1 LPSFKKSYCRVCCF
15 LWLSLACTSVQAQNL
30 VPNSGFEQ
38 FTVCPQSFTQRAAE
52 FAVPGWKPAGLGVP
66 DYFHYCSRGE
76 AGVPYNWAGV
86 AEAYEGDGY
95 AGIYL
100 WMDDEQNYREYLQ
113 CTLLQPLIKDSTYYI
128 EFHYKLSSYSNYC
141 IDRIGL
147 LFSDNG
153 KGFAHD
159 RAAGIKP
166 TLQIVRD
173 SALTK
178 STGLWEAARF
188 EYQANGTET
197 NLLIGN
203 FSGNEDTKSYRI
215 QSRPVSEPMLA
226 NAAYYYIDGVIVVPK
241 FRIQQQLAAKVAPA
255 FVADGAVLNTPYVL
269 KNLQFEFNSA
279 SLSGTSF
286 SELDHLAD
294 FLVKYPNVKVE
305 VSGHTD
311 DVGDAS
317 YNLDLSK
324 KRSQSVAAYLIS
336 KGIESSRI
344 TSFGYG
350 ETEPL
355 IQSISQ
361 DARDLNRRVE
371 VRFVK

>member
-1 LPSFKKSYCRVCCF
+1 VFCF
-15 LWLSLACTSVQAQNL
+15 VWLSLACTSLHAQNL

-52 FAVPGWKPAGLGVP
+52 FTVPGWKPAGLGVP
-66 DYFHYCSRGE
+66 DHFHYCSRGE

-86 AEAYEGDGY
+86 SEAYEGDGY

-113 CTLLQPLIKDSTYYI
+113 CTLLQPLVKDSSYYI

-147 LFSDNG
+147 LFSDNA
-153 KGFAHD
+153 KGFTTDGVA
-159 RAAGIKP
+159 RIKP

-188 EYQANGTET
+188 EYQANGTES

-203 FSGNEDTKSYRI
+203 FSDNEDTEFYRI

-226 NAAYYYIDGVIVVPK
+226 NAAYYYIDGVIVVQK

-255 FVADGAVLNTPYVL
+255 FVAEGAVLNTPYVL

-279 SLSGTSF
+279 SLGGASF

-311 DVGDAS
+311 DVGDAV
-317 YNLDLSK
+317 YNLNLSK
-324 KRSQSVAAYLIS
+324 KRSESVAAYLIS
-336 KGIESSRI
+336 KGIETSRI
-344 TSFGYG
+344 SSFGYG

-355 IQSISQ
+355 IQSSSQ